1 MQRNLFVKMM
11 IFMAFVLMIWL
22 FFPFLKSFF
31 VAFLLVTAFTPLH
44 NLVDRR
50 IFRIALL
57 SKYRELISASVM
69 TVALFLVLFVPIL
82 FFIYYV
88 AVHPTEIMSIGYTFQ
103 AQTMKLVGHLPA
115 SLSWMEKII
124 ATLMQK
130 ANENQ
135 AQIVSSLAVSF
146 GNGLLGFLGALGEMV
161 MIVIFF
167 FFLAWYRRPL
177 TLAIAP
183 IIPLTRAVRQ
193 EFVKDMISTTSAG
206 FYTLVGVAI
215 AQGLAFG
222 IFIAFFERYDPWLFG
237 LMIAVTSVIPIVG
250 TALVWI
256 PIAINEFFSGNS
268 VNAMIILIYSWAMLS
283 FFIDNVVRLIIL
295 QHINRLL
302 SHGRQ
307 SINDFLIFFAIVAGL
322 ATFGFWGF
330 ILGPAIVAFVVTLL
344 RMLRRNHVS
353 RAKPS
358 VPELRRV
365 DD

>member
-11 IFMAFVLMIWL
+11 IFTAFILMIWL

-44 NLVDRR
+44 DLVDKRLLR
-50 IFRIALL
+50 TRKFRA
-57 SKYRELISASVM
+57 YREVISASVM
-69 TVALFLVLFVPIL
+69 TLALFVVLFVPIL
-82 FFIYYV
+82 FFVYYI
-88 AVHPTEIMSIGYTFQ
+88 ATHPAEIMKIAYTFQ
-103 AQTMKLVGHLPA
+103 GQTMRLIGHLPH
-115 SLSWMEKII
+115 SLSWMEKAI
-124 ATLMQK
+124 ATLIEK
-130 ANENQ
+130 ASENQ
-135 AQIVSSLAVSF
+135 AQIVSTLAVSF

-167 FFLAWYRRPL
+167 FFLAWYRRAL

-183 IIPLTRAVRQ
+183 VIPLRRVVRQ
-193 EFVKDMISTTSAG
+193 EFIKDMISTTAAG
-206 FYTLVGVAI
+206 FYTLIGVAI

-222 IFIAFFERYDPWLFG
+222 IFIVFFDRYDPWLFG

-256 PIAINEFFSGNS
+256 PIAINEFFNGNS
-268 VNAMIILIYSWAMLS
+268 VNAMIIIIYSWAMLS
-283 FFIDNVVRLIIL
+283 FFIDNIVRLIIL
-295 QHINRLL
+295 QQVNHLL

-307 SINDFLIFFAIVAGL
+307 SIDDFLIFFAIIAGL

-353 RAKPS
+353 RS
-358 VPELRRV
+358 RL
-365 DD
+365 

>member
-1 MQRNLFVKMM
+1 MQRNLFVKVM
-11 IFMAFVLMIWL
+11 IFMAFALMIWL

-44 NLVDRR
+44 DVVDKRLFQIR
-50 IFRIALL
+50 KFRA
-57 SKYRELISASVM
+57 YREVISASVM
-69 TVALFLVLFVPIL
+69 TLALFIVLFVPIL
-82 FFIYYV
+82 FFVYYI
-88 AVHPTEIMSIGYTFQ
+88 ASHPTEIMKIGYTFQ
-103 AQTMKLVGHLPA
+103 TQTMRLLSHLPH
-115 SLSWMEKII
+115 SLDWVEKII
-124 ATLMQK
+124 ATLIQK

-135 AQIVSSLAVSF
+135 AQIVSTLAVSF
-146 GNGLLGFLGALGEMV
+146 GNGVLGFLGALGEMV

-183 IIPLTRAVRQ
+183 VIPLTRAVRH
-193 EFVKDMISTTSAG
+193 EFVKDMISTTAAG
-206 FYTLVGVAI
+206 FYTLIGVAI

-256 PIAINEFFSGNS
+256 PIAINEFFNGNS
-268 VNAMIILIYSWAMLS
+268 ANAMIIIIYSWAMLS

-295 QHINRLL
+295 QQVNHLL
-302 SHGRQ
+302 SQGRQ
-307 SINDFLIFFAIVAGL
+307 SIDDFLIFFAIIAGL

-330 ILGPAIVAFVVTLL
+330 ILGPAIVAFLVTLL
-344 RMLRRNHVS
+344 RMLRRNHVARS
-353 RAKPS
+353 R
-358 VPELRRV
+358 L
-365 DD
+365 

>member
-11 IFMAFVLMIWL
+11 IFTAFVLMIWL

-44 NLVDRR
+44 NLVDLKLTTIRNLR
-50 IFRIALL
+50 P
-57 SKYRELISASVM
+57 YREVISASVM
-69 TVALFLVLFVPIL
+69 TSALFIVLFVPIL
-82 FFIYYV
+82 FFIYYI
-88 AVHPTEIMSIGYTFQ
+88 ATHPTEIMKIGYSFQ
-103 AQTMKLVGHLPA
+103 VQTMKLVAHLPP
-115 SLSWMEKII
+115 SLSWMEKIVAI
-124 ATLMQK
+124 LVEKAT
-130 ANENQ
+130 ENQ
-135 AQIVSSLAVSF
+135 AQIVSTLAVSF
-146 GNGLLGFLGALGEMV
+146 GSGVLGFLGAVGEMM

-183 IIPLTRAVRQ
+183 VIPLTRAIRQ

-222 IFIAFFERYDPWLFG
+222 IFISFFKPYDPWLFG

-256 PIAINEFFSGNS
+256 PIAINEFFNGNS
-268 VNAMIILIYSWAMLS
+268 VNAMIIFIYSWAMLS
-283 FFIDNVVRLIIL
+283 FFIDNIVRLIIL
-295 QHINRLL
+295 QQINRLL

-330 ILGPAIVAFVVTLL
+330 ILGPAIVAFMVTLL

-353 RAKPS
+353 RS
-358 VPELRRV
+358 RL
-365 DD
+365 